1 MRAPGRGSG
10 PALPHNPAR
19 RGWGGKGS
27 LLPRAAGEGHC
38 DHSSRTS
45 KSPQICYF
53 LGSLGQPGKKAESDA
68 TAEGAQ
74 AQGGATTFPGV
85 PQQAR
90 DTAKAST
97 PHRSCLL
104 SPDAQRPQLEQSLTQ
119 HTPWLSQ
126 KACCP
131 RKPRQRTRRH
141 ERSFCL
147 LWKIGAWPRLQRAE
161 GEPQAR
167 ETATSRQ
174 QRSARGDGL
183 FISSYYAI
191 KLI

>member
-68 TAEGAQ
+68 MAEGAQ

-104 SPDAQRPQLEQSLTQ
+104 SPDAEATAGTVFNSTHHGSLRKPAAPGNHARGQEDTKG
-119 HTPWLSQ
+119 HSVFSGKSGQ
-126 KACCP
+126 KASHRRGRQPCP
-131 RKPRQRTRRH
+131 GSSALH
-141 ERSFCL
+141 EVTVFSF
-147 LWKIGAWPRLQRAE
+147 P
-161 GEPQAR
+161 
-167 ETATSRQ
+167 
-174 QRSARGDGL
+174 
-183 FISSYYAI
+183 
-191 KLI
+191 LIMP

>member
-68 TAEGAQ
+68 MAEGAQ

-131 RKPRQRTRRH
+131 RRDHAGGREDTKGHSVFSGKSGPGPDCKGQKASHRRGRQPRPGSSALREVTVF
-141 ERSFCL
+141 SF
-147 LWKIGAWPRLQRAE
+147 P
-161 GEPQAR
+161 
-167 ETATSRQ
+167 
-174 QRSARGDGL
+174 
-183 FISSYYAI
+183 
-191 KLI
+191 LIMP